1 MGYGLGVD
9 LGTTYTAAAVRHG
22 DTTEVLTLGVR
33 RAEVPSVV
41 YVGADGAV
49 LVGEPAARR
58 GQSEPGRTA
67 REFKRRLGDPVP
79 LLVGGAPYS
88 PHALMARQLEHVVAA
103 ATAAEGEP
111 PAAVV
116 VTCPANWGPYKR
128 ELLQQA
134 TRLADL
140 GSAAL
145 RTEPEAAAVQ
155 FAAGSRISDGEI
167 IAVYD
172 LGGGTFDAAVLQRT
186 RDGFV
191 LLGEPEGIEQLGGVD
206 FDEAVFEHVL
216 ATLGVP
222 AEELPADDAD
232 VVAALA
238 RLRSDCVEAKESL
251 SADTEVLIPVALPGL
266 HTRIRLTRGEF
277 ETMIGPPLTE
287 TVGAMRRA
295 LRSARVRPEQL
306 RAVLLAGGSSR
317 IPLVT
322 QVLGTSFGRP
332 TVLDPHPEHS
342 IALGAARLTG
352 PIGTP
357 EPTPMPATGAAAV
370 DTLTSDAVSGL
381 PTTVGRAPTLA
392 PVPGSLPVPDL
403 GAVPVSASSEGRALS
418 PTPARDAVAA
428 AAGVSAPGSR
438 MPVPAY
444 DAAAGG
450 GGLPDTSTTPTARSP
465 RRWPRLL
472 VAGVAVLVVV
482 AAVTAVVKLTGREES
497 PNVAACGFQDDFAG
511 DALDPAWRQT
521 RPDARV
527 VVADGVAKVTAP
539 DGADIYETFLD
550 APMLLRQVAG
560 TFVATADVTADPSQF
575 YQGAGVI
582 LWDDA
587 EHYVRVERG
596 RGEAD
601 VIIFEYKND
610 GTHQQVHSTR
620 LGDPDTVRTDVDQ
633 VVLELART
641 GSTVRARWHPADQ
654 PAWSDLGSI
663 TMDLHATVH
672 IGASVL
678 NRAQRGAK
686 PATFDAT
693 FTSFAVAC

>member
-1 MGYGLGVD
+1 MGYGLGID

-33 RAEVPSVV
+33 RAEVPSIV
-41 YVGADGAV
+41 YVGTDGTV

-58 GQSEPGRTA
+58 GRSEPGRTA

-79 LLVGGAPYS
+79 LLVGGAPYA
-88 PHALMARQLEHVVAA
+88 PHALMARQLEHAVGAA
-103 ATAAEGEP
+103 IAVEGEP

-128 ELLQQA
+128 ELLGQA
-134 TRLADL
+134 THLADL
-140 GSAAL
+140 GSATL

-155 FAAGSRISDGEI
+155 FASGSQNGFRIADGEI

-172 LGGGTFDAAVLQRT
+172 LGGGTFDAAVLQRVG
-186 RDGFV
+186 DGFT

-216 ATLGVP
+216 VTLGAA
-222 AEELPADDAD
+222 AENLAADDPD

-238 RLRSDCVEAKESL
+238 RLRGDCVEAKESL

-266 HTRIRLTRGEF
+266 HTRVRLTRGEF
-277 ETMIGPPLTE
+277 EAMIGPPLTE
-287 TVGAMRRA
+287 TVAAMRRA
-295 LRSARVRPEQL
+295 MRSAQVRPEQL

-317 IPLVT
+317 IPVVT

-332 TVLDPHPEHS
+332 TALDPHPEHS
-342 IALGAARLTG
+342 IALGAARLTALIGAPGSAPAGARAALGFG
-352 PIGTP
+352 PAAGPAPAQRPAPAAEPALPLPPTRAREMAPALTPISTSASASGGIRALPPVSAQEIG
-357 EPTPMPATGAAAV
+357 GAAA
-370 DTLTSDAVSGL
+370 
-381 PTTVGRAPTLA
+381 R
-392 PVPGSLPVPDL
+392 VP
-403 GAVPVSASSEGRALS
+403 
-418 PTPARDAVAA
+418 
-428 AAGVSAPGSR
+428 APGDR
-438 MPVPAY
+438 TPVPA
-444 DAAAGG
+444 
-450 GGLPDTSTTPTARSP
+450 PDTSATRPARW
-465 RRWPRLL
+465 WPRLL

-482 AAVTAVVKLTGREES
+482 ATVIAVVKLTGREES
-497 PNVAACGFQDDFAG
+497 PEAAACGFRDEFDG
-511 DALDPAWRQT
+511 DALDPAWRRN

-527 VVADGVAKVTAP
+527 VVAGGIAKVTAP

-560 TFVATADVTADPSQF
+560 AFVATADVTADPSQF

-582 LWDDA
+582 LWGDA

-596 RGEAD
+596 RGEAE
-601 VIIFEYKND
+601 VIIFEYKNGD
-610 GTHQQVHSTR
+610 THQQVHSTR
-620 LGDPDTVRTDVDQ
+620 LGDPDTVRTEVDE

-641 GSTVRARWHPADQ
+641 GSAVRARWRPADQ
-654 PAWSDLGSI
+654 SAWSDLGSI
-663 TMDLHATVH
+663 TVDLPATVH
-672 IGASVL
+672 IGVSVL

-686 PATFDAT
+686 PATFDAR
-693 FTSFAVAC
+693 FTSFAVTC